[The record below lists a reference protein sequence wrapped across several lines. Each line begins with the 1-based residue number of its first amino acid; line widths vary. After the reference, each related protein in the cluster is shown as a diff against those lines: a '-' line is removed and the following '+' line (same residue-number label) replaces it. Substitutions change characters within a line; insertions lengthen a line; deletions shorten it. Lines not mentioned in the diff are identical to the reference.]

1 MVIVNL
7 YPFEETI
14 AKPGVTDEEAIE
26 KIDIGGPSM
35 LRSAAKNHKSVTVVC
50 DPADYNRVLEGLR
63 NKNLLPDLRRELALK
78 VGIDSSKIHIIF
90 PGIQKPQIIINDS
103 KTEAK
108 KIFGMDNEV
117 SGYVINSKEQAKK
130 IIIKGGII
138 VYPTDTLYG
147 FGVDATNENS
157 INQLNKLKNRTGPIS
172 VIAPDKNVVS
182 TWIDIPTNEKD
193 KALENL
199 TPHRTIIYPVRKKVV
214 NSLILGP
221 DNTLGIRIP
230 AHPFCI
236 SLAKQCNVPITTTSV
251 NRKGEFPKSNTNDLS
266 LIHI

>member
-1 MVIVNL
+1 MENNSN
-7 YPFEETI
+7 EMK
-14 AKPGVTDEEAIE
+14 A
-26 KIDIGGPSM
+26 
-35 LRSAAKNHKSVTVVC
+35 
-50 DPADYNRVLEGLR
+50 
-63 NKNLLPDLRRELALK
+63 NLLNWDDNRAL
-78 VGIDSSKIHIIF
+78 
-90 PGIQKPQIIINDS
+90 
-103 KTEAK
+103 
-108 KIFGMDNEV
+108 
-117 SGYVINSKEQAKK
+117 EQAKK

-182 TWIDIPTNEKD
+182 TWIDIANNEKD
-193 KALENL
+193 KALKNL
-199 TPHRTIIYPVRKKVV
+199 TPHRTIIYPVRKEVV

-221 DNTLGIRIP
+221 NCTLGIRIP

-251 NRKGEFPKSNTNDLS
+251 NRKGEFPKSNTNDILESFGNSIDLIIDDGKLS
-266 LIHI
+266 GPASSIYKYQSGNLNKLR

>member
-1 MVIVNL
+1 MENNSNEMKASILNW
-7 YPFEETI
+7 
-14 AKPGVTDEEAIE
+14 D
-26 KIDIGGPSM
+26 D
-35 LRSAAKNHKSVTVVC
+35 
-50 DPADYNRVLEGLR
+50 NR
-63 NKNLLPDLRRELALK
+63 ALK
-78 VGIDSSKIHIIF
+78 
-90 PGIQKPQIIINDS
+90 
-103 KTEAK
+103 
-108 KIFGMDNEV
+108 
-117 SGYVINSKEQAKK
+117 QAKK
-130 IIIKGGII
+130 IIIEGGII

-157 INQLNKLKNRTGPIS
+157 INQLNKLKNRNGPIS

-182 TWIDIPTNEKD
+182 TWIDIPKNEKD

-199 TPHRTIIYPVRKKVV
+199 TPYRTIIYPVRKKVV

-251 NRKGEFPKSNTNDLS
+251 NRKGEFPKSNSNDILESFGNSIDLIIDDGKLS
-266 LIHI
+266 GPASSIYKYQSGSLNKLR

>member
-1 MVIVNL
+1 MKASLLNW
-7 YPFEETI
+7 
-14 AKPGVTDEEAIE
+14 D
-26 KIDIGGPSM
+26 D
-35 LRSAAKNHKSVTVVC
+35 
-50 DPADYNRVLEGLR
+50 NR
-63 NKNLLPDLRRELALK
+63 ALK
-78 VGIDSSKIHIIF
+78 
-90 PGIQKPQIIINDS
+90 
-103 KTEAK
+103 
-108 KIFGMDNEV
+108 
-117 SGYVINSKEQAKK
+117 QAKK
-130 IIIKGGII
+130 IIFEGGII

-199 TPHRTIIYPVRKKVV
+199 TPHRTIIYPVRKEVV
-214 NSLILGP
+214 NSLIIGP
-221 DNTLGIRIP
+221 ENTLGIRIP

-251 NRKGEFPKSNTNDLS
+251 NRKGEFPKSNTNDILESFGNSIDLIIDDGKLS
-266 LIHI
+266 GPASSIYKYQSGSLNKLR

>member
-1 MVIVNL
+1 MENNSNEMKASILNW
-7 YPFEETI
+7 
-14 AKPGVTDEEAIE
+14 D
-26 KIDIGGPSM
+26 D
-35 LRSAAKNHKSVTVVC
+35 
-50 DPADYNRVLEGLR
+50 NR
-63 NKNLLPDLRRELALK
+63 ALK
-78 VGIDSSKIHIIF
+78 
-90 PGIQKPQIIINDS
+90 
-103 KTEAK
+103 
-108 KIFGMDNEV
+108 
-117 SGYVINSKEQAKK
+117 QAKK
-130 IIIKGGII
+130 IIFEGGII

-199 TPHRTIIYPVRKKVV
+199 TPHRTIIYPVRKEVV
-214 NSLILGP
+214 NSLIIGP
-221 DNTLGIRIP
+221 ENTLGIRIP

-251 NRKGEFPKSNTNDLS
+251 NRKGEFPKSNTNDILESFGNSIDLIIDDGKLS
-266 LIHI
+266 GPASSIYKYQSGSLNKLR

>member
-1 MVIVNL
+1 MENNSN
-7 YPFEETI
+7 EMK
-14 AKPGVTDEEAIE
+14 A
-26 KIDIGGPSM
+26 
-35 LRSAAKNHKSVTVVC
+35 
-50 DPADYNRVLEGLR
+50 
-63 NKNLLPDLRRELALK
+63 NLLNWDDNRAL
-78 VGIDSSKIHIIF
+78 
-90 PGIQKPQIIINDS
+90 Q
-103 KTEAK
+103 
-108 KIFGMDNEV
+108 
-117 SGYVINSKEQAKK
+117 QAKK
-130 IIIKGGII
+130 IIFEGGII

-157 INQLNKLKNRTGPIS
+157 INQLNKLKNRKGPIS

-199 TPHRTIIYPVRKKVV
+199 TPHRTIIYPVRKEVV

-221 DNTLGIRIP
+221 NCTLGIRIP

-251 NRKGEFPKSNTNDLS
+251 NRKGEFPKSNTNEILESFGNSIDLIIDDGKLSGPASSIYKYQSGS
-266 LIHI
+266 LNKLR

>member
-1 MVIVNL
+1 MENNSNEMKASILNWN
-7 YPFEETI
+7 
-14 AKPGVTDEEAIE
+14 DSEALQKAI
-26 KIDIGGPSM
+26 K
-35 LRSAAKNHKSVTVVC
+35 
-50 DPADYNRVLEGLR
+50 
-63 NKNLLPDLRRELALK
+63 
-78 VGIDSSKIHIIF
+78 IIF
-90 PGIQKPQIIINDS
+90 
-103 KTEAK
+103 
-108 KIFGMDNEV
+108 
-117 SGYVINSKEQAKK
+117 
-130 IIIKGGII
+130 KGGII
-138 VYPTDTLYG
+138 VYPTDTIYG

-199 TPHRTIIYPVRKKVV
+199 TPHRTIIYPVRKEVV
-214 NSLILGP
+214 NSLIIGP

-251 NRKGEFPKSNTNDLS
+251 NRKGEFPKSNTNDISESFGNSIDLIIDDGELS
-266 LIHI
+266 GPASSIYKYQSGSLNKLR

>member
-1 MVIVNL
+1 MEN
-7 YPFEETI
+7 
-14 AKPGVTDEEAIE
+14 
-26 KIDIGGPSM
+26 
-35 LRSAAKNHKSVTVVC
+35 KSNEMKASLLKW
-50 DPADYNRVLEGLR
+50 DDNR
-63 NKNLLPDLRRELALK
+63 ALK
-78 VGIDSSKIHIIF
+78 
-90 PGIQKPQIIINDS
+90 
-103 KTEAK
+103 
-108 KIFGMDNEV
+108 
-117 SGYVINSKEQAKK
+117 QAKK
-130 IIIKGGII
+130 IIFEGGII

-199 TPHRTIIYPVRKKVV
+199 IPHRTIIYPVRKEVV
-214 NSLILGP
+214 NSLIIGP
-221 DNTLGIRIP
+221 DNSLGIRIP

-251 NRKGEFPKSNTNDLS
+251 NRKGEFPKSNSNDILESFGNSIDLIIDDGKLS
-266 LIHI
+266 GPASSIYKYQSGNLNKLR